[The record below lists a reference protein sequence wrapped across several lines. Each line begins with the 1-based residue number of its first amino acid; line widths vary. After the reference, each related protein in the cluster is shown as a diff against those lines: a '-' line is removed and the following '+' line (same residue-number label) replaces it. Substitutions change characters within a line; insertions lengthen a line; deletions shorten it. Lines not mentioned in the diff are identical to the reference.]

1 MRISS
6 QAVVCRILKECFLVE
21 SVIKAKLV
29 AL

>member
-6 QAVVCRILKECFLVE
+6 QAVVCHVVKECFLVE
-21 SVIKAKLV
+21 SAVKAKLI